1 MKKFY
6 LIIALSMLMGRI
18 SAQNPVKYS
27 VENEITHGY
36 LNDFTYDTIA
46 DLNVSYVM
54 EYFNKPHEYRLDAPV
69 PAHLSWT
76 HQDGADA
83 QRVEVSEQNTY
94 ANPIVFTINKDAAEY
109 DLYNLIPGK
118 TYYYRIVSVKAGA
131 ETAVSTGVL
140 EPSGMLRWLLVD
152 GTWNVRD
159 MGGWPGLG
167 GHAIKYGQLY
177 RGGQLTNPKSPYNVL
192 LSKSGIEAFRNVGI
206 RAELDL
212 RSSSQAHYSTASFA
226 GQGYAADFTNIETT
240 NARMWKFDADNSNI
254 KAIQWVI
261 DELKAGKPV
270 FYHCQN
276 GADRTGTIGLLI
288 GALLGMSDGDLAKD
302 YELTTFCQAAV
313 IDFDPSENDP
323 KGGAFARFRNYTGK
337 KGSIDNNKQNEKD
350 YMFAPV
356 IDKLKTYKTG
366 YNTTQRKIYEFLKEG
381 KSGTKISEEDLDW
394 FIKEMV
400 DYVLIKT
407 IKCDCADKI
416 ELNPGE
422 IKKVTVSFTPANANG
437 AVSFKSSNPA
447 VATVS
452 ENGLITAVRGGE
464 ATITISGDGLTK
476 NITVNVPTV
485 ESTVPTYALYNGAN
499 CNLTGNNRISNGS
512 FEYGSS
518 YYYWTN
524 AKDGDMTAAYF
535 DIKHYENSDSV
546 YLESKVGGDAKS
558 EGSIRNEWKIGK
570 NKNFI
575 FGYRVKNSTDL
586 ATVNNENLKVMLTTL
601 GSTDESGAQILK
613 FPSYNSG
620 RTSTMQYPCYDG
632 NWTEIQY
639 VFNSGDHNSLR
650 MVFTN
655 LSADGNNTCLDNFYL
670 AEIDITAGVR
680 SAASESAHSEIYDL
694 TGRKVGEGASG
705 ILIRDGKKILSR

>member
-6 LIIALSMLMGRI
+6 LLIALFMLVGRM
-18 SAQNPVKYS
+18 SAQNPVKYC

-167 GHAIKYGQLY
+167 GHAIKYGQLF
-177 RGGQLTNPKSPYNVL
+177 RGGQLTNPNSPYSVL
-192 LSKSGIEAFRNVGI
+192 ITSAGKEAMRNAGI

-212 RSSSQAHYSTASFA
+212 RSDKQAHYSTASFA
-226 GQGYAADFTNIETT
+226 DNSYAADFTNIATT
-240 NARMWKFDADNSNI
+240 SARMWKFDADNSNI

-302 YELTTFCQAAV
+302 YELTTFCQAAAV
-313 IDFDPSENDP
+313 KFDSSE
-323 KGGAFARFRNYTGK
+323 KGFARLRNYEGK
-337 KGSIDNNKQNEKD
+337 YGSEDKSSDPKD

-422 IKKVTVSFTPANANG
+422 TKKVTVSFTPANANG

-452 ENGLITAVRGGE
+452 ETGLITAVRGGE
-464 ATITISGDGLTK
+464 AIITFGADGITQK
-476 NITVNVPTV
+476 VTVNVPTV
-485 ESTVPTYALYNGAN
+485 ESTVPAYALYNGAN

-512 FEYGSS
+512 FEYGSP

-524 AKDGDMTAAYF
+524 AKGGDMTAAYF

-558 EGSIRNEWKIGK
+558 EGSIRNEWKVGK

-586 ATVNNENLKVMLTTL
+586 ATVNNENFKVMLTTL

-650 MVFTN
+650 IVFTN

-670 AEIDITAGVR
+670 AEIDITAGIR
-680 SAASESAHSEIYDL
+680 SAASEGAHSEIYDL